1 MADND
6 KAGRRIRPSR
16 GWFVLTGVAVAL
28 GATVVGASYWV
39 TSRHNAPNSH
49 VSSAPSTNNNTPG
62 GKANPHYNKLVSQ
75 QNQQKEQKAEKSG
88 QSFMPTVVNM
98 SSGQSFKLATHSKA
112 PTQAPPPTPVDLNTS
127 AEPSQPSQHKTQT
140 RAQPAQQSV
149 GARNSAMVNELK
161 HIMKQEAPAKAVVAV
176 YNNAQTQSGNA
187 TGSSSGTNTS
197 TANGQTAT
205 ASTKT
210 GSQQSGKRLIKP
222 GTIFYAVMDTAL
234 DSDQPGPA
242 MASVVSGPYKGAKV
256 LGSFKRHKDNLV
268 VQFSRLIPKSGPVIP
283 IKAYAVNTATTRTA
297 VATAVD
303 HHYLARWGGL
313 IAASF
318 MEGFGRAVEQSGAT
332 VVNSV
337 GGGGASSLTIHPSRT
352 AGAEAEQALGTVGQ
366 KAGQQIQKNF
376 NEPPTVKVAAG
387 TAIDVLIIRGN
398 KHASTH

>member
-1 MADND
+1 MADD
-6 KAGRRIRPSR
+6 SARGRIRPSR
-16 GWFVLTGVAVAL
+16 GWFILTGIAVVL
-28 GATVVGASYWV
+28 GASVLGVSYWL
-39 TSRHNAPNSH
+39 TGRSTPSNSH
-49 VSSAPSTNNNTPG
+49 VSPAPSTKNNTPG
-62 GKANPHYNKLVSQ
+62 GKANPHYNSLVSQ
-75 QNQQKEQKAEKSG
+75 QNQQKEKQAEKSG
-88 QSFMPTVVNM
+88 QSFMPTVVGM
-98 SSGQSFKLATHSKA
+98 KPDQPIKLSTHSKA
-112 PTQAPPPTPVDLNTS
+112 PTPAPAPTPVDLNT
-127 AEPSQPSQHKTQT
+127 AAQPKPPKPQQPH
-140 RAQPAQQSV
+140 AQPARQNV

-176 YNNAQTQSGNA
+176 YDNTQNQSGG
-187 TGSSSGTNTS
+187 TGSTTG
-197 TANGQTAT
+197 ANGSASAGQGQTRSAK
-205 ASTKT
+205 AKAGSSQNQTK
-210 GSQQSGKRLIKP
+210 LIKP

-256 LGSFKRHKDNLV
+256 IGSFKRHKDNLV

-297 VATAVD
+297 VATAVN

-318 MEGFGRAVEQSGAT
+318 MEGFGRAVQQSGST
-332 VVNSV
+332 VVNTV
-337 GGGGASSLTIHPSRT
+337 GSGGASSLSIHPKRT